1 MRRFSVSPR
10 ALAGTGAVATQFIA
24 VLAFFAIAG
33 TAHAEPRTVT
43 LEQAYAAALESHE
56 GVKLAVEGV
65 GLAETTLDKST
76 SRMLPT
82 LTAEGGFTRY
92 SEQKRT
98 SSGVLLQP
106 DDATRFDVKV
116 TQPLYT
122 GGREWATRR
131 QAKLNIERSREEL
144 DARREDVMRLT
155 ARAYLGALK
164 AEKDIEIKKAALAR
178 ANERLKVASARL
190 KVGDVTRSAVLRAE
204 AEAAGAE
211 AGLIRSESELVDAND
226 LLKRVIGL
234 TDEIKLVEPKLR
246 SDTLPVGATLKTAY
260 ERRKDY
266 RQKVLEEKAAGEG
279 ITYAKGNFKPQLK
292 LEGLYSWKEQ
302 NPQTTFFQQ
311 DSMSAS
317 VVLTYPIF
325 EGGLRVA
332 ELSEA
337 RSRFREAELK
347 RLSLK
352 RDIEYEVRSAFN
364 SKNATEALINSYQ
377 KQLAFAVEDYNMV
390 FEQYKHGVAT
400 TVDVLDADAILVSA
414 QRSLM
419 NAKYDLYLALVEISY
434 KTGTLAADETK
445 GSGAVIQ

>member
-1 MRRFSVSPR
+1 MRSFGVTLRTFAGRKGVAAQFV
-10 ALAGTGAVATQFIA
+10 ALV
-24 VLAFFAIAG
+24 AFFALTG
-33 TAHAEPRTVT
+33 TAHSEPKTIT
-43 LEQAYAAALESHE
+43 IEQAYGAALESHE
-56 GVKLAVEGV
+56 GVKLAAEGMGQAV
-65 GLAETTLDKST
+65 TTLNKST
-76 SRMLPT
+76 ARMLPT

-92 SEQKRT
+92 SEQKHT

-106 DDATRFDVKV
+106 DDATRFEVKV

-122 GGREWATRR
+122 GGREWAVRR

-144 DARREDVMRLT
+144 DGRRQDVMRLT
-155 ARAYLGALK
+155 AMAYLGVLK
-164 AEKDIEIKKAALAR
+164 TGKDVEIKKAALVR
-178 ANERLKVASARL
+178 ADERLKVASARL

-204 AEAAGAE
+204 AESAGAE
-211 AGLIRSESELVDAND
+211 ASLIKSESALIDAND
-226 LLKRVIGL
+226 LLKRIIGIS
-234 TDEIKLVEPKLR
+234 DEIIVVEPQLR
-246 SDTLPVGATLKTAY
+246 PDAGTVEATLKAAF
-260 ERRKDY
+260 ELRKDY
-266 RQKVLEEKAAGEG
+266 RQRVLEEKAAGEG
-279 ITYAKGNFKPQLK
+279 ITYAKGNFKPQMR

-317 VVLTYPIF
+317 VILTYPIF

-377 KQLAFAVEDYNMV
+377 KQLAFAQEDYNMV

-400 TVDVLDADAILVSA
+400 TVDVIDADAILISA

-419 NAKYDLYLALVEISY
+419 NARYDLYLSLVEISY
-434 KTGTLAADETK
+434 KTGTLAADEK
-445 GSGAVIQ
+445 NHSANMVN

>member
-1 MRRFSVSPR
+1 MRSFGVTLKTFAGRRGVAAQFA
-10 ALAGTGAVATQFIA
+10 ALA
-24 VLAFFAIAG
+24 AFFALTG
-33 TAHAEPRTVT
+33 TAHSEPRTIT
-43 LEQAYAAALESHE
+43 IEQAYTAALESHE
-56 GVKLAVEGV
+56 GVKLAAEGMGQAV
-65 GLAETTLDKST
+65 TTLDKST
-76 SRMLPT
+76 ARMLPT

-92 SEQKRT
+92 SEQKHT
-98 SSGVLLQP
+98 STGALIQP
-106 DDATRFDVKV
+106 DDATRLDVKV
-116 TQPLYT
+116 VQPLYT
-122 GGREWATRR
+122 GGREWAVRR

-144 DARREDVMRLT
+144 DGRRQDVMRLT
-155 ARAYLGALK
+155 AMAYLGVLK
-164 AEKDIEIKKAALAR
+164 TGKDVEIKKAALVR

-204 AEAAGAE
+204 AESAGAE
-211 AGLIRSESELVDAND
+211 ANLIKSESALIDAND
-226 LLKRVIGL
+226 LLKRIIGVP
-234 TDEIKLVEPKLR
+234 DEIIVVEPQLR
-246 SDTLPVGATLKTAY
+246 PDAGTVEATLKAAF
-260 ERRKDY
+260 ELRKDY
-266 RQKVLEEKAAGEG
+266 RQRVLEEKAAGEG
-279 ITYAKGNFKPQLK
+279 ITYAKGNFKPQLR

-377 KQLAFAVEDYNMV
+377 KQLAFAEEDYNMV

-400 TVDVLDADAILVSA
+400 TVDVIDADSVLISA

-419 NAKYDLYLALVEISY
+419 NARYDLYLALIEISY
-434 KTGTLAADETK
+434 KTGTLAADEK
-445 GSGAVIQ
+445 KHSAKMVN

>member
-1 MRRFSVSPR
+1 MRSFGVTLRTFAGRRGVAAQFA
-10 ALAGTGAVATQFIA
+10 ALAAVFALTGIA
-24 VLAFFAIAG
+24 
-33 TAHAEPRTVT
+33 HSEPRTIT
-43 LEQAYAAALESHE
+43 IEQAYGAALESHE
-56 GVKLAVEGV
+56 GIKLAAEGMGQAV
-65 GLAETTLDKST
+65 TTLDKST
-76 SRMLPT
+76 ARMLPT

-106 DDATRFDVKV
+106 DDATRFEVKV

-122 GGREWATRR
+122 GGREWAVRR
-131 QAKLNIERSREEL
+131 QAKLNIERSREEF
-144 DARREDVMRLT
+144 DGRRQDVMRLT
-155 ARAYLGALK
+155 AMAYLGVLK
-164 AEKDIEIKKAALAR
+164 TGKDVEIKKAALVR
-178 ANERLKVASARL
+178 ADERLKVAAARL

-211 AGLIRSESELVDAND
+211 AGLIKSESALIDAND
-226 LLKRVIGL
+226 LLKRIIGVS
-234 TDEIKLVEPKLR
+234 DEIIVVEPQLR
-246 SDTLPVGATLKTAY
+246 PDAGTVEATLKAAF
-260 ERRKDY
+260 ELRKDY
-266 RQKVLEEKAAGEG
+266 RQRVLEEKAAGEG
-279 ITYAKGNFKPQLK
+279 ITYAKGNFKPQMR

-317 VVLTYPIF
+317 VVLTYPMF

-377 KQLAFAVEDYNMV
+377 KQLAFAQEDYNMV
-390 FEQYKHGVAT
+390 FEQFKHGVAT
-400 TVDVLDADAILVSA
+400 TVDVIDADAILISA

-419 NAKYDLYLALVEISY
+419 NARYDLYLSLIEISY
-434 KTGTLAADETK
+434 KTGTLAADEK
-445 GSGAVIQ
+445 NHSANMVN

>member
-1 MRRFSVSPR
+1 MRRFRFSLTAFTALSP
-10 ALAGTGAVATQFIA
+10 FA
-24 VLAFFAIAG
+24 VLAFFAITG
-33 TAHAEPRTVT
+33 TAHAEPRTIT
-43 LEQAYAAALESHE
+43 LEQAYTAALESHE
-56 GVKLAVEGV
+56 GVKLAVEGL
-65 GLAETTLDKST
+65 GQAATTLDKST
-76 SRMLPT
+76 ARMLPT

-92 SEQKRT
+92 SEQKHT
-98 SSGVLLQP
+98 STGALIQP
-106 DDATRFDVKV
+106 DDATRLDVKI

-144 DARREDVMRLT
+144 DGRREDVMRLT
-155 ARAYLGALK
+155 ARAYLGVLK
-164 AEKDIEIKKAALAR
+164 AEKDVEIKKAALAR

-211 AGLIRSESELVDAND
+211 AGLIKSESSLIDAND
-226 LLKRVIGL
+226 LLKRVVGL
-234 TDEIKLVEPKLR
+234 TDEIRVVEPELR
-246 SDTLPVGATLKTAY
+246 SDAILLEATLKTAF

-266 RQKVLEEKAAGEG
+266 RQRVLEEKAAGEG

-337 RSRFREAELK
+337 RSKFREAELR

-352 RDIEYEVRSAFN
+352 RDIEYEVRSAYN

-377 KQLAFAVEDYNMV
+377 KQLAFAEEDYNMV

-419 NAKYDLYLALVEISY
+419 NARYDLYLALVEISY
-434 KTGTLAADETK
+434 KTGTLAADEAK
-445 GSGAVIQ
+445 GNGAVTQ

>member
-1 MRRFSVSPR
+1 MRRFNLSLRSFTSIR
-10 ALAGTGAVATQFIA
+10 AFVPQAAA
-24 VLAFFAIAG
+24 VLVIFALSGA
-33 TAHAEPRTVT
+33 AHGAPKTVT
-43 LEQAYAAALESHE
+43 LEQAYLAALESHE
-56 GVKLAVEGV
+56 GVKLAIEGI

-76 SRMLPT
+76 SRMLPI
-82 LTAEGGFTRY
+82 LTAEGGFTRF
-92 SEQKRT
+92 SEQKHT
-98 SSGVLLQP
+98 STGALIQP
-106 DDATRFDVKV
+106 DDSTRLDVKV

-122 GGREWATRR
+122 GGREWAFRR

-144 DARREDVMRLT
+144 DGRREEVMRLT
-155 ARAYLGALK
+155 ARSYLGVLK
-164 AEKDIEIKKAALAR
+164 AEKDVDIKKAALAR
-178 ANERLKVASARL
+178 ASERLKVASARL

-211 AGLIRSESELVDAND
+211 AGLIKSESALIDAND
-226 LLKRVIGL
+226 LLKRIVGI
-234 TDEIKLVEPKLR
+234 TDEIRVVEPELR
-246 SDTLPVGATLKTAY
+246 PDGFPVDATLKTAF

-266 RQKVLEEKAAGEG
+266 RQRVLEEKAAGEG
-279 ITYAKGNFKPQLK
+279 ITYAKGNFKPQLR

-302 NPQTTFFQQ
+302 NPQTAFFQQ

-377 KQLAFAVEDYNMV
+377 KQLAFAEEDYNMV
-390 FEQYKHGVAT
+390 FEQFKHGVAT
-400 TVDVLDADAILVSA
+400 TVDVIDADAILISA

-419 NAKYDLYLALVEISY
+419 NARYDLYLALIEINY
-434 KTGTLAADETK
+434 KAGTLAVDPVKAQ
-445 GSGAVIQ
+445 GALNQ

>member
-1 MRRFSVSPR
+1 MRRSKLSLTAFTALSP
-10 ALAGTGAVATQFIA
+10 LA
-24 VLAFFAIAG
+24 VLAFFAITG

-56 GVKLAVEGV
+56 VVKLAVEGI
-65 GLAETTLDKST
+65 GQAETTLDKST
-76 SRMLPT
+76 ARMLPS

-98 SSGVLLQP
+98 SSGALIQP
-106 DDATRFDVKV
+106 DDATRLDVKI

-122 GGREWATRR
+122 GGREWAARR

-144 DARREDVMRLT
+144 DGRRQDVMRLT
-155 ARAYLGALK
+155 ARAYLGVLK
-164 AEKDIEIKKAALAR
+164 AEKDVEIKKAALAR

-211 AGLIRSESELVDAND
+211 AGLIKSESTLIDAND
-226 LLKRVIGL
+226 LLKRVVGL
-234 TDEIKLVEPKLR
+234 TDEIKVVEPKLR
-246 SDTLPVGATLKTAY
+246 SDALPVEATIKTAF

-266 RQKVLEEKAAGEG
+266 RQRVLEEKAAGEG

-302 NPQTTFFQQ
+302 NPQTAFFQQ

-337 RSRFREAELK
+337 RFRFREAELK

-377 KQLAFAVEDYNMV
+377 KQLAFAEEDYNMV

-419 NAKYDLYLALVEISY
+419 NARYDLYLALVEISY
-434 KTGTLAADETK
+434 KTGTLAADEAN
-445 GSGAVIQ
+445 GSGSVTQ